1 MWIMYVDMG
10 WMWKWGVIW
19 IWVVA
24 DVCGYGVVSGYG
36 VATVSRIDQF
46 KVSFGHEPLHKGSFA
61 QKSLRLIESTDR
73 SQFYKGFCMWRI

>member
-1 MWIMYVDMG
+1 VDHVRGYGVDVEMGCNMDMG
-10 WMWKWGVIW
+10 GI
-19 IWVVA
+19 A

-36 VATVSRIDQF
+36 VATISRIDQF

-61 QKSLRLIESTDR
+61 KKSLRLIESTDR